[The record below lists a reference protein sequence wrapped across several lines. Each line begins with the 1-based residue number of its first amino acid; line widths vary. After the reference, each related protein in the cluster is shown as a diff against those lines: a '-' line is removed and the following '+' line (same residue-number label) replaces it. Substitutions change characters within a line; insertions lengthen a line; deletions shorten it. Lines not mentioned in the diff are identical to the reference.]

1 MCCTIKMLCV
11 FFCEAA
17 GHLMWCFVM
26 SALRAIECNPQI
38 PDDLTIDDGE
48 KPEQQGADVDAGGKV

>member
-1 MCCTIKMLCV
+1 MVCTT
-11 FFCEAA
+11 
-17 GHLMWCFVM
+17 CFVM